1 MSLVPGSGC
10 SSLPSAFA
18 MNSPISFGTGNT
30 REKKICCGGACA
42 ATATHAR
49 RTKPTATR
57 ILMSSSPSP
66 TLRDVF
72 GGQKNTT
79 VELAMHV
86 RGLTH
91 RLQPLAE
98 PPHVNLCPD
107 ETADAR
113 VSGSRWWP
121 WRHPGDGRTPERKLE
136 CDNEMLG

>member
-66 TLRDVF
+66 TLRDVS

-91 RLQPLAE
+91 RLQLASR
-98 PPHVNLCPD
+98 
-107 ETADAR
+107 TATCQ
-113 VSGSRWWP
+113 SLP
-121 WRHPGDGRTPERKLE
+121 QMKLR
-136 CDNEMLG
+136 MLGYLAVDGGR